1 MRAPDVAGFRDAL
14 PSGSTVLLDTN
25 ILIYH
30 LEGLEPYATL
40 TRALIERLAEAEIGA
55 VISALTVAELL
66 AGPYRDGDLGRVETA
81 RQFVEQ
87 LPGAQLAELGLAVA
101 DRAAWLRGH
110 GLRMPDAVILATG
123 IVHGADRTLTND
135 PGLRRDIDGA
145 PQVVLLDEFC

>member
-1 MRAPDVAGFRDAL
+1 MRVPDVAGFRDAL
-14 PSGSTVLLDTN
+14 PDGSTILLDTN

-40 TRALIERLAEAEIGA
+40 TRALIERLAEADVNA

-66 AGPYRDGDLGRVETA
+66 AGPYRKGDLGKVKAA
-81 RQFVEQ
+81 RRFVEQ
-87 LPGAQLAELGLAVA
+87 LPGVLLADLGLAVA

-123 IVHGADRTLTND
+123 IVHGADRALTND
-135 PGLRRDIDGA
+135 PGLRREIDDA
-145 PQVVLLDEFC
+145 PQVILLDEFC